1 MEMAYEDCYAVSN
14 LFLALQ
20 NCQSCNSMVV
30 RMTLRW
36 PWVSRRAYDALLLQ
50 LELTQSERNSYRDRG
65 DRIYD
70 ETIMRFGMEPAT
82 PRVRDE
88 IRNEVQEHEA
98 TLVMDSPFGDT
109 MLDEE
114 MVETIDA
121 AVTASETQKPS

>member
-1 MEMAYEDCYAVSN
+1 M
-14 LFLALQ
+14 
-20 NCQSCNSMVV
+20 
-30 RMTLRW
+30 RW

-82 PRVRDE
+82 PRVREE

-98 TLVMDSPFGDT
+98 TLVMDTPFGDNIG
-109 MLDEE
+109 MLDEDTI
-114 MVETIDA
+114 ETIDA
-121 AVTASETQKPS
+121 AVNASETQKPS